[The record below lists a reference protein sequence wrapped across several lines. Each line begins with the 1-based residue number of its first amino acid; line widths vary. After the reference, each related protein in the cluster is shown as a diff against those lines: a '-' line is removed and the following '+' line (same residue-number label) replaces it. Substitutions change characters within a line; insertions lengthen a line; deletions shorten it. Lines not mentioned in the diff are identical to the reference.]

1 MGKVSVKQAK
11 KEAAAVTYD
20 EDGKAVM
27 PRRTKYVEEQVLNH
41 PHYAELDSGTK
52 VGVMAAV
59 GGFSWCTKAN
69 NKWMRQLW
77 EFLYHDKP
85 GHGFTYAA
93 PVADESAKLADAAA
107 ASASG

>member
-11 KEAAAVTYD
+11 KEVFD

-27 PRRTKYVEEQVLNH
+27 PRRIKYVEEQVLKH
-41 PHYAELDSGTK
+41 PRYAQLSSGTK

-85 GHGFTYAA
+85 GHGFTYETND
-93 PVADESAKLADAAA
+93 ADESAKPADAAA